1 MAADPPRELAYRAP
15 PEGGDRR
22 DLRRGDPGLDGCAE
36 GVNTPG
42 APPRSTAAA
51 GSTGSP
57 ALVRDGRSAK
67 RVLRMES
74 PASVL
79 DGGMGLNLLSPHAVR
94 FRGPALDRRARGA
107 LSAAGA
113 SITER
118 QQKADWGNQVLE
130 YVVVVSAR
138 SDQDALRRIQQALES
153 HGFFTGF
160 AAA

>member
-1 MAADPPRELAYRAP
+1 
-15 PEGGDRR
+15 
-22 DLRRGDPGLDGCAE
+22 
-36 GVNTPG
+36 
-42 APPRSTAAA
+42 
-51 GSTGSP
+51 
-57 ALVRDGRSAK
+57 
-67 RVLRMES
+67 
-74 PASVL
+74 
-79 DGGMGLNLLSPHAVR
+79 MGLNLLSPHAVR